1 MHGNVGLGLAGMSV
15 STGTHICGLFRGRAE
30 RNAMV
35 GAFVRAGLGDG
46 AKCVCVIDEPD
57 PATITEALDIDT
69 SELDPETLEVR
80 VARDAYTG
88 LAGFSRPGMLAYWQ
102 SWTAEALA
110 SGAYRTI
117 RLTGEMT
124 VGISEKIDS
133 TEWLRYESELN
144 YFVPHFPQVLL
155 CLYDIAEIDGRL
167 LVEIIKTH
175 PMVLIGDTVLENLY
189 YVDPDSY
196 TPEIG

>member
-1 MHGNVGLGLAGMSV
+1 
-15 STGTHICGLFRGRAE
+15 
-30 RNAMV
+30 
-35 GAFVRAGLGDG
+35 
-46 AKCVCVIDEPD
+46 
-57 PATITEALDIDT
+57 
-69 SELDPETLEVR
+69 
-80 VARDAYTG
+80 
-88 LAGFSRPGMLAYWQ
+88 
-102 SWTAEALA
+102 
-110 SGAYRTI
+110 
-117 RLTGEMT
+117 MT